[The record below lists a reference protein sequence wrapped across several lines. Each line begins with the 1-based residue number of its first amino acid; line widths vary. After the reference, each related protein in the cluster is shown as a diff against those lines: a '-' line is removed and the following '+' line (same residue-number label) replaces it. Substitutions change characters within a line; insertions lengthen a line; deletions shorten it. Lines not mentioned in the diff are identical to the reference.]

1 MTTGEGTCRSS
12 PVAVSSPDRAGL
24 FLRQPLVWAVD
35 EASGRVR
42 LPVVRGW
49 RGVAGGHGF
58 AARTCRGAGPDPL
71 RELFVRHGRA
81 G

>member
-35 EASGRVR
+35 EAPGRVR
-42 LPVVRGW
+42 LSVVRGLAGCG
-49 RGVAGGHGF
+49 RGSWIRCADLQRCCAGSVA
-58 AARTCRGAGPDPL
+58 
-71 RELFVRHGRA
+71 
-81 G
+81 